1 MQYIKPKQL
10 WLILILILIID
21 GLFMYGF
28 FNVNTEFAGTWSPF
42 MFAMCFVFS
51 GLAILILTNLLKDHL
66 KKYGCCSK
74 EIKVSRVFNANNH
87 DEYIDIDY

>member
-1 MQYIKPKQL
+1 MIHTWL
-10 WLILILILIID
+10 WLAFLYHVIPGKTID
-21 GLFMYGF
+21 
-28 FNVNTEFAGTWSPF
+28 
-42 MFAMCFVFS
+42 S

-74 EIKVSRVFNANNH
+74 EIKVSRVFNANNL